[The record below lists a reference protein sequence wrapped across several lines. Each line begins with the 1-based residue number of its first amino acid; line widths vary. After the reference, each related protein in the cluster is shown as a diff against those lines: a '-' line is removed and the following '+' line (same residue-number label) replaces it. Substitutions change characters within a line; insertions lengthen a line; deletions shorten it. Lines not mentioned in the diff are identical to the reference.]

1 MKAKILKKLAETITK
16 KPATEQ
22 FKKVRQ
28 LKKETN
34 DLAKKN
40 NIEVGTGKYGV
51 LNDKLNKSI
60 GNKNLSEA
68 KRIVKDMKDFNKKD
82 TPKKQIKG
90 VKTGIKAL
98 SKAEKKIKTPS
109 KEPLRVGTKEFNE
122 VLQRKIKEAKAKG
135 QKRIS
140 INNVLKK
147 TPTGGY
153 ENQPKKYYKTIER
166 AIDPKTGKKRARK
179 KDLTGLTPKQKMERK
194 ALVSDARKKMKGQR
208 RETEG
213 MGIKGETVRLGDR
226 VQSLNNKAKGKTP
239 AQILKEGRVS
249 PATNKYVNPNFIER
263 TDAAPVPKLSKE
275 ARKMRIM
282 AQLKKLPK
290 NFFKNKTEELDVVRG
305 DIPPRLTA
313 QQIMEEMRENVLRGT
328 KVVGREIREKG
339 VSGPAQ
345 KTVVKSKTAEIAVP
359 ASQEITKFPKRKTL
373 SAGDKLKG
381 LLATERNIKK
391 QILKVN
397 KGDFG
402 GPNKSLVSN
411 VPNRP
416 IGKKEKLLVEKGV
429 AYDKKTKTAQIYK
442 FRKDE
447 IQKYRKALNSAE
459 KSLMS
464 NTAKATLNDLK
475 NRSVIKNATKGSP
488 YDNIKNRVSKLIEKQ
503 KELKPKLIG
512 SLRMKL
518 DNLANRKPAAT
529 GVKEKFGV
537 IPRKKGGMLNYKAGT
552 KRKTVGKSSKPK
564 LGKFKGAML
573 SLMPMNVVE
582 GLNMLDTAVNT
593 GLPFKSGTGN
603 KTIRGVGRAM
613 RGYGKAMTGRKK

>member
-1 MKAKILKKLAETITK
+1 MVAKL
-16 KPATEQ
+16 
-22 FKKVRQ
+22 
-28 LKKETN
+28 
-34 DLAKKN
+34 
-40 NIEVGTGKYGV
+40 
-51 LNDKLNKSI
+51 
-60 GNKNLSEA
+60 
-68 KRIVKDMKDFNKKD
+68 
-82 TPKKQIKG
+82 IKG
-90 VKTGIKAL
+90 VKAGIKAL
-98 SKAEKKIKTPS
+98 SKAEKKAKAPKPKGIKEGS
-109 KEPLRVGTKEFNE
+109 LEFKAIYG
-122 VLQRKIKEAKAKG
+122 RKFDEAKAKG

-140 INNVLKK
+140 INNVIKRSPDGK
-147 TPTGGY
+147 GF
-153 ENQPKKYYKTIER
+153 EDKPKKAFYTVIKDV
-166 AIDPKTGKKRARK
+166 DPKTGKKRAKK
-179 KDLTGLTPKQKMERK
+179 KDLTGLTPKEKMQRK
-194 ALVSDARKKMKGQR
+194 ALVSDAQKKMKGKR
-208 RETEG
+208 KETEG
-213 MGIKGETVRLGDR
+213 MGEKGATVKLSDR

-249 PATNKYVNPNFIER
+249 PATNRYVNPNFIER
-263 TDAAPVPKLSKE
+263 TDAAALPKMSKE
-275 ARKMRIM
+275 ARRMRRM
-282 AQLKKLPK
+282 AQLKVLPK
-290 NFFKNKTEELDVVRG
+290 GFFKNKTEELDVVRG

-328 KVVGREIREKG
+328 KVVGREIEEKG
-339 VSGPAQ
+339 ISGPAQ

-359 ASQEITKFPKRKTL
+359 ASQEIKKFPKRKTL
-373 SAGDKLKG
+373 SIGDKLKG
-381 LLATERNIKK
+381 TLATERNIKK

-416 IGKKEKLLVEKGV
+416 IGKKEQLIEKGV
-429 AYDKKTKTAQIYK
+429 AYDRKSKTAEIFK

-447 IQKYRKALNSAE
+447 IIKYRKALDSAE

-464 NTAKATLNDLK
+464 NPAKATLNDLK

-488 YDNIKNRVSKLIEKQ
+488 YGTIKNRVSKLIEKQ

-518 DNLANRKPAAT
+518 DNLEKRKPAAK

-537 IPRKKGGMLNYKAGT
+537 IPRKKGGMLNYRAGT
-552 KRKTVGKSSKPK
+552 GKKTVGKKSKPK

-573 SLMPMNVVE
+573 SLMPMGVYDS
-582 GLNMLDTAVNT
+582 LDMIDTAIRT
-593 GLPFKSGTGN
+593 GLPIKTGTGN